1 MKNNQKSYVAI
12 YMDVLALIMTTFGS
26 ILTQYKVI
34 ALLIGI
40 ITCLI
45 LIRLLAKEFG
55 ICGVVAGSCVSVILM
70 ALMIAQ
76 VHKIVAERKQKR
88 LSDADDVPSVYK
100 VYKTGG

>member
-76 VHKIVAERKQKR
+76 VHKIPWM
-88 LSDADDVPSVYK
+88 SGHS
-100 VYKTGG
+100 

>member
-1 MKNNQKSYVAI
+1 MHYFSGKGCSESLESMHYCIGILNQKSYVAI

-55 ICGVVAGSCVSVILM
+55 ICGVVAGSCVSV
-70 ALMIAQ
+70 
-76 VHKIVAERKQKR
+76 
-88 LSDADDVPSVYK
+88 Y
-100 VYKTGG
+100 